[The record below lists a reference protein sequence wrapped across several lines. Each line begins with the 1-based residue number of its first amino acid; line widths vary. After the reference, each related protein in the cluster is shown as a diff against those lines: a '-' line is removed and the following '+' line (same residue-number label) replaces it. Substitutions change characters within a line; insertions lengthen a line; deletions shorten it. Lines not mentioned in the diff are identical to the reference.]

1 MRFSQ
6 KTVAKCSFLIIAK
19 VLTHNLLNAFQV
31 INIECGMKRVR
42 INLG

>member
-31 INIECGMKRVR
+31 INIECSMKRVR